1 MWHELFFTLEAFYW
15 KFPTVSDLTQCN
27 RLRLYKFMF
36 DEFVHRG
43 KHDVEVQRAMAS
55 LHKEVI
61 QLMSHSEKLDGKD
74 SIINAYAELVW
85 KGMPFEILDGDFMPF
100 PHKFLQDLFNCEHLK
115 KRIGK
120 RPLEVCSTVG
130 PQSSGKSTLSNY
142 RYGSRFGVSAGRCTR
157 GIYGSFQV
165 TDDVVMLVL
174 DTEGLQSV
182 EKGNEEFDRIM
193 MLFILAAS
201 NHIDITIKGN
211 MTEPFCSCRWLLFKI
226 HHSSFWWPIFGWC
239 KDLFFFI

>member
-1 MWHELFFTLEAFYW
+1 
-15 KFPTVSDLTQCN
+15 
-27 RLRLYKFMF
+27 MF

-43 KHDVEVQRAMAS
+43 KHDVDVQRAMAS

-61 QLMSHSEKLDGKD
+61 QLISHSEKLDGKD
-74 SIINAYAELVW
+74 SIITAYAELVW
-85 KGMPFEILDGDFMPF
+85 KGMPFEILDGDFMHF
-100 PHKFLQDLFNCEHLK
+100 PHKFLKDLFNCKYLK
-115 KRIGK
+115 KRVGK

-165 TDDVVMLVL
+165 TDDVVMLIL

-201 NHIDITIKGN
+201 NHIDTI
-211 MTEPFCSCRWLLFKI
+211 
-226 HHSSFWWPIFGWC
+226 
-239 KDLFFFI
+239 